1 MMETIYWHVTEDNH
15 KQTEAIKQAAQL
27 LKQGQTVAFPTET
40 VYGLGADATNEHAV
54 KKIFK
59 AKGRPQDNP
68 LIAHVATKKQLVDIV
83 DNYKPYV
90 DKLID
95 AFSPGPITYIL
106 PSNGTCAANV
116 TAGLDTVGVRIPN
129 HPVALKLLQ
138 KANIPVAAPSAN
150 ISGKPSPTTANHVW
164 EDLNGKIAGIVDG
177 GLTGV
182 GVEST
187 VLDCTEDIP
196 VILRPGGISQ
206 EELEQVI
213 GPVKIDPA
221 LKEKQSKPKAPG
233 MKYKH
238 YTPEVPLWLV
248 DGSIDTLNEIVAK
261 AQKDGNRVAVLIKT
275 DDVAQIKTDQYYL
288 LGNSLQEIAQHLY
301 DALRTFKKEDTD
313 IIICQTV
320 PEKGIGQAIMN
331 RLKKAAHKII
341 SS

>member
-150 ISGKPSPTTANHVW
+150 ISGKPSPTTAKHVW

>member
-1 MMETIYWHVTEDNH
+1 MKTIYWHVTEDDE
-15 KQTEAIKQAAQL
+15 QQIEAIREAAQL
-27 LKQGQTVAFPTET
+27 LIEGHTVAFPTET

-54 KKIFK
+54 RKIFQ

-95 AFSPGPITYIL
+95 VFSPGPITYIL
-106 PSNGTCAANV
+106 PSNDTCAINV
-116 TAGLDTVGVRIPN
+116 TAGLDTVGVRIPD
-129 HPVALKLLQ
+129 HPVALQLLQ
-138 KANIPVAAPSAN
+138 EANVPVAAPSAN
-150 ISGKPSPTTANHVW
+150 LSGKPSPTTAKHVW
-164 EDLNGKIAGIVDG
+164 DDLNGKIAGIVDG

-187 VLDCTEDIP
+187 VVDCTQDIP

-206 EELEQVI
+206 EELEQVV
-213 GPVKIDPA
+213 GPVNVDPA
-221 LKEKQSKPKAPG
+221 LKDKQSKPKAPG

-238 YTPEVPLWLV
+238 YTPEVPLLLI
-248 DGSIDTLNEIVAK
+248 DGPIEKLNEIVAQ
-261 AQKDGNRVAVLIKT
+261 AQQEGHRVAVLIKN
-275 DDVAQIKTDQYYL
+275 DDIDKIQVDQYYP
-288 LGNSLQEIAQHLY
+288 LGTSLQDIAKHLY
-301 DALRTFKKEDTD
+301 DALRSFKREDTD

-320 PEKGIGQAIMN
+320 PETGIGQAIMN

-341 SS
+341 SP